1 MTYDL
6 KIERLIDGPPE
17 VVFDAFVDPAAQ
29 RVLYDDETEPT
40 WAVESELDLRVGGTW
55 TIAFGKAGEEP
66 YREMNVFTEVD
77 RPRRIVFDSTM
88 FMGEDGRSVHTTVTV
103 TFKNRDAKTLLT
115 IVQTGFER
123 QQDRDVI
130 EGGWPSI
137 IDALDR
143 VVAARASVGGAR
155 GMDDPMNDV

>member
-6 KIERLIDGPPE
+6 KIERLIDAPPE
-17 VVFDAFVDPAAQ
+17 LVFDAFVDPAAQ
-29 RVLYDDETEPT
+29 RVLYDNETEPT
-40 WAVESELDLRVGGTW
+40 WTVESELDLRVGGTW
-55 TIAFGKAGEEP
+55 TIAFGRAGEEP
-66 YREMNVFTEVD
+66 YRETNVFTEVE

-88 FMGEDGRSVHTTVTV
+88 FMVEDGLNVHTTVTV
-103 TFKNRDAKTLLT
+103 TFENRDAKTLLT

-137 IDALDR
+137 LDALER
-143 VVAARASVGGAR
+143 LVAERLSLGGPR
-155 GMDDPMNDV
+155 